1 MRTEFLEIV
10 QHGADVAYVFGY
22 AAALGSG
29 PVAALSRNIMDYW
42 ISFTVSSNPN
52 DRRGNATSESKV
64 CPFKMLIVL
73 TTWIGAHW
81 GMYTPRNEVGNTN
94 LFDTRFLISQ
104 SGNYVHA

>member
-1 MRTEFLEIV
+1 MHTEFCLLEIV

-52 DRRGNATSESKV
+52 DRRGNATSKSKV
-64 CPFKMLIVL
+64 
-73 TTWIGAHW
+73 
-81 GMYTPRNEVGNTN
+81 
-94 LFDTRFLISQ
+94 
-104 SGNYVHA
+104 